1 MLVFIKMVKLKF
13 KCCQFLNKITNVINN
28 KYLGGVCHLSVSFK
42 FVIFTN
48 IMMESFRKPNIVY
61 RIEP

>member
-1 MLVFIKMVKLKF
+1 MLL
-13 KCCQFLNKITNVINN
+13 ITNIW
-28 KYLGGVCHLSVSFK
+28 GESVSFK